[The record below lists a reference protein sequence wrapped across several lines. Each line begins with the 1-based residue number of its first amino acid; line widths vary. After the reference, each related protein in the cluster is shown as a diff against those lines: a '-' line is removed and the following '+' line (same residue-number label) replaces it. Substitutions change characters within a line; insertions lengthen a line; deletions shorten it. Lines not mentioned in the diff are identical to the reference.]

1 MQSNQYTSLATFIM
15 SCIISSS
22 SCLFAQKFPDA
33 GSYMTFISTQNR
45 EITKDMMSYMSAVAH
60 GKSARKVENRRKE
73 LMNTT
78 QDGIKKIKSMTPFE
92 GDKSL
97 RDSTAAYLVKVNH
110 VLNDDYGKIVNM
122 EEIAEQSYDAMEAYL
137 TAQDLAT
144 EKINEGGKK
153 LDIIQEEFA
162 KNHKVTLVNKQDDL
176 YKKTEIAIKVSNYH
190 RIFYLIFFKSY
201 KQEAYMMD
209 ALNKK
214 DINGLEQ
221 NKVALQKT
229 SEEGIAKLVST
240 ASYNGDGSLKTAC
253 RQMLDFYKMESTAKI
268 KILADFQLKDE
279 QFNKMKSAFELKPQS
294 ERSNEDID
302 QYNKSLQEFNKG
314 VAEYNATNNMLNN
327 ARTKALEGWNR
338 ASANFLDKH
347 TPKYR

>member
-1 MQSNQYTSLATFIM
+1 MHCFRLFVVTTFLISL
-15 SCIISSS
+15 IIINNNV
-22 SCLFAQKFPDA
+22 FAQKFPDA
-33 GSYMTFISTQNR
+33 GSYMNFIGNQNR

-73 LMNTT
+73 LMTTT
-78 QDGIKKIKSMTPFE
+78 QDGIKKVKLMTPFE
-92 GDKSL
+92 GDKTI
-97 RDSTAAYLVKVNH
+97 RDSTVAYLVKVNH

-144 EKINEGGKK
+144 DKINEGAKR
-153 LDIIQEEFA
+153 LNNIEAEFA
-162 KNHKVTLVNKQDDL
+162 KNHKVNMITTKDDL
-176 YKKTEIAIKVSNYH
+176 YTKTETAVKVSNYH

-209 ALNKK
+209 ALSKK

-229 SEEGIAKLVST
+229 SEEGIAKLGPI
-240 ASYNGDGSLKTAC
+240 APYIGDGSLKTAC
-253 RQMLDFYKMESTAKI
+253 RQMLDFYKMESTTKI
-268 KILADFQLKDE
+268 NILANFQLKE
-279 QFNKMKSAFELKPQS
+279 EKFNKMKSAFELKSQS
-294 ERSNEDID
+294 ERTNEDID

-314 VAEYNATNNMLNN
+314 VAEYNATNNMLNA
-327 ARTKALEGWNR
+327 ARSKALDNWNK

-347 TPKYR
+347 TPRYR